1 MLMSVDGKISTGDA
15 DNRDVDKDFPT
26 IAGVSEGL
34 QQYYDLEKQTDN
46 LSFNTGRV
54 MAKIGLNDRTES
66 PNKIPCSF
74 VIVDNEPHL
83 KDGGIRYLSKWTEK
97 LFLVTT
103 DKNHPAVA
111 IQEELGN
118 VTILSYESEID
129 FGDLFKRLK
138 DEFSF
143 ERMTIQSGGTM
154 NATLIRAGLVDHLSI
169 VVAPALVGGKNTA
182 TLVDGDSLRAEAD
195 LTKIRPLRLTECAE
209 LKHSYLNVKYDVI
222 NN

>member
-1 MLMSVDGKISTGDA
+1 M
-15 DNRDVDKDFPT
+15 
-26 IAGVSEGL
+26 
-34 QQYYDLEKQTDN
+34 
-46 LSFNTGRV
+46 
-54 MAKIGLNDRTES
+54 
-66 PNKIPCSF
+66 
-74 VIVDNEPHL
+74 
-83 KDGGIRYLSKWTEK
+83 SKWTEK